1 MMKISV
7 FGNKDYTP
15 DSIPLKIMPKL
26 SAFFPAITFIAQDP
40 NELTLPTEKEWWII
54 DTVVGLK
61 SVKLIEMDDL
71 KKNLPDQV
79 SMHSFDLGTHLF
91 WISKLDKNLKIHIIG
106 VPPEISEDKAINGV
120 GAILETIQKT
130 QY

>member
-1 MMKISV
+1 MINISI
-7 FGNKDYTP
+7 FGNSDYAP

-26 SAFFPAITFIAQDP
+26 SAIFPSITFIAQDP
-40 NELTLPTEKEWWII
+40 NELSLPKDKEWWII

-106 VPPEISEDKAINGV
+106 VPKDISEQEALEQIST
-120 GAILETIQKT
+120 ILPSLK
-130 QY
+130 